1 MKKHIDSTLES
12 YTPNPYPRKRHLP
25 LWAKITIPI
34 AAVATAVAVAVPII
48 NSTSGIG
55 GFINRLRGT
64 YVDMNNVAAFCIWSA
79 PDKENARP
87 KLKSFAK
94 IKDNFKLNSAYEDD
108 ESSSPSI
115 NSDSWTEEQKEQY
128 EWELDYD
135 WDPENASVLI
145 SMNDDGSVKEVVY
158 ERTNGRGQVRQD
170 TLANA
175 AAVFTSKNFTYVMY
189 VDDAEWEFW
198 KDVNYAQEIV
208 CPNGAKT
215 TQCKWCQQKMI
226 SP

>member
-1 MKKHIDSTLES
+1 MNFERRMKKHIDSTLES

-115 NSDSWTEEQKEQY
+115 NSDSWTEEQKERY
-128 EWELDYD
+128 EKKICGVFLDSCDRGFMYD
-135 WDPENASVLI
+135 GVRIRQRGKCLGDREYAEGLQQIGFQSR
-145 SMNDDGSVKEVVY
+145 S
-158 ERTNGRGQVRQD
+158 GRNIG
-170 TLANA
+170 
-175 AAVFTSKNFTYVMY
+175 
-189 VDDAEWEFW
+189 
-198 KDVNYAQEIV
+198 
-208 CPNGAKT
+208 
-215 TQCKWCQQKMI
+215 
-226 SP
+226 